1 MPPSRGIHPTHTE
14 YKERGRTQVSEFR
27 ISKKRNQENQMKKYI
42 PILLCLTLGGCTT
55 GSKTKTNINYYSN
68 VYVAGTT
75 TEPMPC
81 ESQYE
86 EPQVIYREIPVE
98 VIRYKTIYK
107 KVLPKQASISDL
119 GEELGRKMLRK
130 MRAAY
135 NES

>member
-1 MPPSRGIHPTHTE
+1 MPPSRGIHPTYTE
-14 YKERGRTQVSEFR
+14 YKERGRTQISEFR

-42 PILLCLTLGGCTT
+42 PILLCLPIMGCTT

-68 VYVAGTT
+68 VSYVVA
-75 TEPMPC
+75 
-81 ESQYE
+81 Q
-86 EPQVIYREIPVE
+86 EPQVIYKETPVE

-107 KVLPKQASISDL
+107 RVTPQQASISDL

>member
-1 MPPSRGIHPTHTE
+1 MPPSRGIHPNHTE
-14 YKERGRTQVSEFR
+14 YKERRRTQVSEFR

-42 PILLCLTLGGCTT
+42 PILLCLPIMGCTT
-55 GSKTKTNINYYSN
+55 GSKTKNNINYYSN
-68 VYVAGTT
+68 VSYVVA
-75 TEPMPC
+75 
-81 ESQYE
+81 Q
-86 EPQVIYREIPVE
+86 EPQVIYKETPVE

>member
-1 MPPSRGIHPTHTE
+1 M
-14 YKERGRTQVSEFR
+14 
-27 ISKKRNQENQMKKYI
+27 
-42 PILLCLTLGGCTT
+42 GCTT

-68 VYVAGTT
+68 VSYVVA
-75 TEPMPC
+75 
-81 ESQYE
+81 Q
-86 EPQVIYREIPVE
+86 EPQVIYKETPVE

-107 KVLPKQASISDL
+107 RVTPQQASISDL